1 MNNKVNNSINVGDNS
16 NKNTFYQGNTVNGNV
31 TQNTYNFL
39 SIDSVIDSL
48 ANANQYD
55 AIQAIAAGCF
65 SAFSKRHPLYPD
77 YTAKFDS
84 ELQRL
89 VSSPANEEAV
99 KKYPRS
105 IRGTANIDR
114 SQCVGIDDS
123 ETPLE
128 YAYRTQTALDIDV
141 ESMNEYLG
149 DEIDPYP
156 QEKIEGILCA
166 KIMPPEF
173 PEAVEA
179 RLEAGDVSISF
190 MLRRVPCQE
199 FGKLV
204 FCNTTFEQG
213 FDVTL
218 TKYKDNLHNITITKT
233 YEADL
238 NSQLL
243 REKLFINISQSHQIK
258 LIINND
264 SLIFPYSEDDLNNLI
279 FKDAY
284 IWADYIQK
292 LIIIEEK
299 TGCVFNRQFSTL
311 SFSTNR
317 MAHIMANSLM
327 DYWTEEKLDFDD
339 EIRCNYDGFS
349 ENVLNDE
356 HSTVLNSEMKVLN
369 ITIQGVNF
377 VASKMYIVYKN
388 AKVNNLSSIRKSVKK
403 KRSDILVTLKPMK
416 GYDKFIKKTKL
427 IEIKVSDSSN
437 GTT

>member
-16 NKNTFYQGNTVNGNV
+16 NKNTFYQGNTVNGDV
-31 TQNTYNFL
+31 TQNIYNFL

-48 ANANQYD
+48 ASANQYD

-77 YTAKFDS
+77 YTAKFDG

-89 VSSPANEEAV
+89 VSSPANEEAI

-128 YAYRTQTALDIDV
+128 YAYRTQTSLDIDI

-156 QEKIEGILCA
+156 QEEIEGILCA

-179 RLEAGDVSISF
+179 RLEAGDVSIPF

-218 TKYKDNLHNITITKT
+218 TQYKDNLHNITITKT

-264 SLIFPYSEDDLNNLI
+264 SLIFPYSEDDLNSLI
-279 FKDAY
+279 FKNAY
-284 IWADYIQK
+284 VWADYIQK

-311 SFSTNR
+311 SSSTNR

-327 DYWTEEKLDFDD
+327 DYWTKEKLDFDD

-356 HSTVLNSEMKVLN
+356 HGTVLNSETKVLN

-403 KRSDILVTLKPMK
+403 KRNDILVTLRPMK

>member
-16 NKNTFYQGNTVNGNV
+16 NKNTFYQGNTVNGDV
-31 TQNTYNFL
+31 TQNIYNFL

-89 VSSPANEEAV
+89 VSSPANEEAI

-179 RLEAGDVSISF
+179 RLEAGDVSIPF
-190 MLRRVPCQE
+190 MLRRVPRQE

-218 TKYKDNLHNITITKT
+218 TKYKDNPHNITITKT

-279 FKDAY
+279 FKNAY
-284 IWADYIQK
+284 AWADYIQK

-311 SFSTNR
+311 SSSTNR

-356 HSTVLNSEMKVLN
+356 HVTVLSSEMKDLN

-403 KRSDILVTLKPMK
+403 KRNDILVTLRPMK